1 MSQKTINEDKIT
13 KVIIDLNAMQTGQI
27 NEAGF
32 LGMFGWV
39 VEKILGSMFGG
50 GAIPVQVK
58 GNPAQISSFANTL
71 ASEKRYMDSFLKHGL
86 NDAQT
91 TTSRYQLDGAVKQF
105 EFETGLRWPFTH

>member
-1 MSQKTINEDKIT
+1 MNQKTINEDKIT
-13 KVIIDLNAMQTGQI
+13 KVVIDLNAIQTGQI

-71 ASEKRYMDSFLKHGL
+71 ASEKKYMDSWRTHGL
-86 NDAQT
+86 DDPRT
-91 TTSRYQLDGAVKQF
+91 YKDHAVLRKSVSNF
-105 EFETGLRWPFTH
+105 ERLTGLSWPFQ